1 MKTTLYYFTATGNS
15 LSTAKLLSEQLENC
29 QLKAVSAYFKD
40 SKVLEDAAMVGIV
53 CPVYYGTVPYPVREL
68 LNKLVFTAENPY
80 IFLLNTYKGHCGAA
94 AQRVDLLLQ
103 SRGQKLSFAGG
114 VPMPGNS
121 FINKPGKDEESLSLQ
136 KQNLSAFAEE
146 LSKKPVQ
153 DFDHSELLP
162 LRPVDYPNNFRAML
176 AEDSC
181 IGCGTCVQVCPMSN
195 ISLTEGKAL
204 IGDDCATCLACFHW
218 CPVEAIIMSKQE
230 GIERRFKY
238 HHPDVSLNDI
248 LAQKQK

>member
-1 MKTTLYYFTATGNS
+1 MSCTIYYFSATGNS
-15 LSTAKLLSEQLENC
+15 LSTAKILAQQLGDC
-29 QLKAVSAYFKD
+29 QLKTVSSCFKN
-40 SKVLEDAAMVGIV
+40 SKVIEEREMVGIV

-68 LNKLVFTAENPY
+68 LNKLVFTTKRPY

-121 FINKPGKDEESLSLQ
+121 FLNKPGKDEESLSLQ
-136 KQNLSAFAEE
+136 KENLALFVEQLQQN
-146 LSKKPVQ
+146 PVQ
-153 DFDHSELLP
+153 SFDHSEILP
-162 LRPVDYPNNFRAML
+162 LRPVDYPNNFRGIL

-181 IGCGTCVQVCPMSN
+181 IGCGTCTKVCPMNN
-195 ISLTEGKAL
+195 ISLKDGKAI

-218 CPVEAIIMSKQE
+218 CPVKAIWMSKQE
-230 GIERRFKY
+230 NIARRDQY
-238 HHPDVSLNDI
+238 HHPNVKLQDI
-248 LAQKQK
+248 IEQKHR

>member
-1 MKTTLYYFTATGNS
+1 MSCTIYYFSATGNS
-15 LSTAKLLSEQLENC
+15 LSTAKILAQQLGDC
-29 QLKAVSAYFKD
+29 QLKPVSSCFKN
-40 SKVLEDAAMVGIV
+40 SKVIEEREMVGIV

-68 LNKLVFTAENPY
+68 LNKLVFTAKSPY

-121 FINKPGKDEESLSLQ
+121 FLNKPGKDEESLSLQ
-136 KQNLSAFAEE
+136 KENLALFVEQLQQN
-146 LSKKPVQ
+146 PVQ
-153 DFDHSELLP
+153 SFDHSEILP
-162 LRPVDYPNNFRAML
+162 LRPVDYPNNFRGIL

-181 IGCGTCVQVCPMSN
+181 IGCGTCTKVCPMNN
-195 ISLTEGKAL
+195 ISLKDGKAI

-238 HHPDVSLNDI
+238 HHPEVSFTDI
-248 LAQKQK
+248 LAQKEQ